1 MPEDFSHR
9 LQAGEWDIDEGARL
23 VKATFKHDRVE
34 MRVPPEHIPERLVR
48 NNDSGKKRSTG
59 RFVVELSE
67 DVIDQSRDVSKES
80 TIVAKV
86 WP

>member
-34 MRVPPEHIPERLVR
+34 MRVPPEHIAERLVR
-48 NNDSGKKRSTG
+48 PTIPEASGTCDARK
-59 RFVVELSE
+59 
-67 DVIDQSRDVSKES
+67 
-80 TIVAKV
+80 
-86 WP
+86 P